1 MSAAQRCEECLMQC
15 LVVADA
21 RESPPTSRSA
31 VTASCMVA
39 FHLPSGSTTFLTA
52 DFSRSCAL
60 PAGGRLCKSDTGGAS
75 EAEWSDDVRL
85 THTSRHTRHTLQ
97 HTQTHN
103 THKHARTHSRKSNT
117 HTRAHT
123 NTHLRARH
131 VHGSQAPRKD
141 VIAKHRS
148 DHRQQIIHAL
158 SWRQR
163 WRR

>member
-1 MSAAQRCEECLMQC
+1 
-15 LVVADA
+15 
-21 RESPPTSRSA
+21 
-31 VTASCMVA
+31 
-39 FHLPSGSTTFLTA
+39 
-52 DFSRSCAL
+52 
-60 PAGGRLCKSDTGGAS
+60 
-75 EAEWSDDVRL
+75 L